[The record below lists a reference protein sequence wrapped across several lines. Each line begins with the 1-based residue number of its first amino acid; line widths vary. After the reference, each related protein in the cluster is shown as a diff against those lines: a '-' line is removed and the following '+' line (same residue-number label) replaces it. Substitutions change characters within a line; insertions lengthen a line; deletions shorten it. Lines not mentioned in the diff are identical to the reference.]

1 MSFRDFVMC
10 TVCQPFPELS
20 TTIVLDITAFFEFFP
35 SDHSEDEVD
44 SIMESHSHTKSMKTK
59 ASSDEKVGKLN
70 PSLMRIQSKQQD
82 IKDGPFPSSNQDIQ
96 QQQTKVEHVKTE
108 EAVPEKSV
116 SVNSI
121 PLIAQSNLRNRL
133 ISRQKY
139 VGNHFSDNVSSL
151 FQEVKMAPR
160 PATAVATVNQDIQK
174 KRVVQET
181 PIKGNVQLGK
191 SRSPARSKRIEE
203 IRSPCIAGSKDPSK
217 YVAAVMKFRSKPK

>member
-1 MSFRDFVMC
+1 MC
-10 TVCQPFPELS
+10 TVCRPFPELS

-44 SIMESHSHTKSMKTK
+44 SIMESHSHKKSIKTK

-70 PSLMRIQSKQQD
+70 PSLMKIQSKQQD
-82 IKDGPFPSSNQDIQ
+82 IKDRPVPSSNQDISNIQ

-108 EAVPEKSV
+108 EAVQEKSV

-181 PIKGNVQLGK
+181 PVKANVQLGK
-191 SRSPARSKRIEE
+191 SRSPGRSKRIDE